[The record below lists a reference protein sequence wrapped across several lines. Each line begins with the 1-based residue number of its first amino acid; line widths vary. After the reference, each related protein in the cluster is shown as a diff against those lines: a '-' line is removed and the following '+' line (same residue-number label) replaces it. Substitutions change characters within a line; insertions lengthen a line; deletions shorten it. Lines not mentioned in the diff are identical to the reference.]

1 MEYKSLSLAL
11 KNWRLTHRLS
21 LSDVETMTGIS
32 KSAISNYESRL
43 RTPDLKNAKKL
54 SDVLMVPM
62 SDILEMSE
70 YDRNKQ
76 K

>member
-1 MEYKSLSLAL
+1 
-11 KNWRLTHRLS
+11 
-21 LSDVETMTGIS
+21 MTGIS